1 MRMKKLIM
9 EFIMSW
15 GDEVEEV
22 ENEDIEVDYEI
33 YYEVGLK
40 MRKRNTTA
48 MRKIMK
54 ITDERV
60 DFDYNFILDVTFDSR
75 VGGEILY
82 SKYSGVF

>member
-33 YYEVGLK
+33 YYEVGLQ

-60 DFDYNFILDVTFDSR
+60 DFDYNFILDVKFDSR
-75 VGGEILY
+75 VGGEILVL
-82 SKYSGVF
+82 KI

>member
-60 DFDYNFILDVTFDSR
+60 DFDYNFILDVKFDSR
-75 VGGEILY
+75 VGGEILVL
-82 SKYSGVF
+82 KI

>member
-9 EFIMSW
+9 EFIMRW

-60 DFDYNFILDVTFDSR
+60 DFDYNFILDVKFDSR
-75 VGGEILY
+75 VGGEILVL
-82 SKYSGVF
+82 KI